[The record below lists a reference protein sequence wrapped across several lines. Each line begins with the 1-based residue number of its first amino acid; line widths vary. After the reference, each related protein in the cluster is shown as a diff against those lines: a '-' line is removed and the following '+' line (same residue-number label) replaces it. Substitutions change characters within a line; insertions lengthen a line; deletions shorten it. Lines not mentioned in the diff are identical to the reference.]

1 MINKNMSNVDAAGS
15 FTRPVPG
22 GYVMKIVKVNN
33 NEPKEMLELSL
44 DFTEGDLKDYY
55 AQLNDKFKFWGA
67 RTSKSYKEKA
77 LPFFRAFI
85 EAVQKSNEDTDGLVI
100 GDYEAVDET
109 KLVDK
114 LVGVVVGER
123 EYTGNDGLQKTGL
136 DWYNAQFMA
145 AEEIAE
151 GNYTIPEIR
160 KQTNAQP
167 GTAEVVVAT
176 ADFGPVNDDDI
187 PF

>member
-15 FTRPVPG
+15 FARPVPG

-33 NEPKEMLELSL
+33 IEQKEMLELSL
-44 DFTEGDLKDYY
+44 DFTDGELKDYY

-109 KLVDK
+109 RLVDK

-136 DWYNAQFMA
+136 DWYNAKY
-145 AEEIAE
+145 IPVDDIRT
-151 GNYTIPEIR
+151 GNYTVPEIR
-160 KQTNAQP
+160 KQTDNQQ